1 MCWSAK
7 SLSVMARLCV
17 EQWKLI
23 QRFNKAIEAL
33 EESEKG
39 RLASQIRYSELQLQ
53 TLATAA
59 NLKLVTFDGESFGPG
74 SPASADNLD
83 DFATEEG
90 LIVSKTLEPA
100 VVSDMRVILPGR
112 VLLDNPV

>member
-1 MCWSAK
+1 MSWTAE

-23 QRFNKAIEAL
+23 QRFNKVIE
-33 EESEKG
+33 SIDGGEKA
-39 RLASQIRYSELQLQ
+39 RLASQIRYAELQLQ
-53 TLATAA
+53 TLATEAS
-59 NLKLVTFDGESFGPG
+59 LKLVTFDGELFGPG

-83 DFATEEG
+83 EFATEEG

-100 VVSDMRVILPGR
+100 VISDMRVILPGR